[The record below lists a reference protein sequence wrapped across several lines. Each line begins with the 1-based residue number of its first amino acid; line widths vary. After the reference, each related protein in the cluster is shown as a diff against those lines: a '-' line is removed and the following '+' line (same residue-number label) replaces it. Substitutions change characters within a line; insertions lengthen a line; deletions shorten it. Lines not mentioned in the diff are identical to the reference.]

1 MVYEQCL
8 PLTST
13 QLLEKVFPVYAL
25 ALPDPNPLH
34 ILDGSDPIWE
44 AIKAEAKLEAEKE
57 PILSSF
63 LYASVLAHE
72 CLEQVLA
79 FVVANRLQSPTLLA
93 TQLVDIMC
101 NVLMHDKAIKRS
113 IRLDVQAFKDRD
125 PACLSY
131 CSAILYM
138 KG

>member
-1 MVYEQCL
+1 MVFEQCL
-8 PLTST
+8 PITST
-13 QLLEKVFPVYAL
+13 ELLEKVFPVYAL
-25 ALPDPNPLH
+25 GLPDPNPDY
-34 ILDGSDPIWE
+34 ILDGSDPIWV

-93 TQLVDIMC
+93 TQLVP
-101 NVLMHDKAIKRS
+101 RS
-113 IRLDVQAFKDRD
+113 CICWRWS
-125 PACLSY
+125 LSLAGASWAETGNRP
-131 CSAILYM
+131 CWSP
-138 KG
+138 